1 MEHLVGQKGQVVIAK
16 EIRDRLGIG
25 PGWRAIQRI
34 VGDHVEL
41 SFVPPRHSRSLR
53 GALASKLRRR
63 PVDLETE
70 EETAMEREVDR
81 EWQVAEGD
89 A

>member
-53 GALASKLRRR
+53 GVLASKLRRR
-63 PVDLETE
+63 PVDLEAE
-70 EETAMEREVDR
+70 EETAMEGEVSR
-81 EWQVAEGD
+81 EWRVGEGN

>member
-34 VGDHVEL
+34 VGDRVEL
-41 SFVPPRHSRSLR
+41 TFVPPRHTRSLR
-53 GALASKLRRR
+53 GALAAKLQSR
-63 PVDLETE
+63 PVDLEAE
-70 EETAMEREVDR
+70 EAAWEREARR
-81 EWQVAEGD
+81 EWQEGEVD